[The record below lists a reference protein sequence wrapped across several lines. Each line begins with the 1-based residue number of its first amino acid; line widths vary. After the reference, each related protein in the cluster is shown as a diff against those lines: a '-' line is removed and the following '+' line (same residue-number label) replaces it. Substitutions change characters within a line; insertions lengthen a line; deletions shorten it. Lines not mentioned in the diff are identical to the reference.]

1 MKNKT
6 EKFNCPVGIT
16 LSLIGGKYK
25 VVILW
30 YLFDKKILRYGE
42 LQKILKGVTAKML
55 IQQLRELEEDG
66 LVKRKVYP
74 VVPPKVEY
82 SKRFYALATA
92 MYTVLYQRMLKDMIK
107 TTDGAEYCKILLKT
121 NLK

>member
-66 LVKRKVYP
+66 LVKRKIYP

-82 SKRFYALATA
+82 SLTE
-92 MYTVLYQRMLKDMIK
+92 LGESIIP
-107 TTDGAEYCKILLKT
+107 ILLEMKKWGE
-121 NLK
+121 NYNKKYSGEE

>member
-6 EKFNCPVGIT
+6 EKFNCPGGIT

-82 SKRFYALATA
+82 SLTE
-92 MYTVLYQRMLKDMIK
+92 LGESIIP
-107 TTDGAEYCKILLKT
+107 ILLEMKKWGENYTKT
-121 NLK
+121 YSGEE

>member
-30 YLFDKKILRYGE
+30 YLFDKKILR
-42 LQKILKGVTAKML
+42 
-55 IQQLRELEEDG
+55 
-66 LVKRKVYP
+66 
-74 VVPPKVEY
+74 
-82 SKRFYALATA
+82 
-92 MYTVLYQRMLKDMIK
+92 
-107 TTDGAEYCKILLKT
+107 
-121 NLK
+121 

>member
-30 YLFDKKILRYGE
+30 YLFENNTSIRR
-42 LQKILKGVTAKML
+42 T
-55 IQQLRELEEDG
+55 
-66 LVKRKVYP
+66 
-74 VVPPKVEY
+74 
-82 SKRFYALATA
+82 SK
-92 MYTVLYQRMLKDMIK
+92 
-107 TTDGAEYCKILLKT
+107 
-121 NLK
+121 NP

>member
-82 SKRFYALATA
+82 SLTE
-92 MYTVLYQRMLKDMIK
+92 LGESIIP
-107 TTDGAEYCKILLKT
+107 ILLEMKKWGENYTKT
-121 NLK
+121 YSGEE